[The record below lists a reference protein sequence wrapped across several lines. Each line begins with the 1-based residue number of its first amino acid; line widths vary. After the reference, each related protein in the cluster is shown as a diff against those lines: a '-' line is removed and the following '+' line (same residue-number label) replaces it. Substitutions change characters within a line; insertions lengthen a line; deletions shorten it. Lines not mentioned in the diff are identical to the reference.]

1 MLACERQQ
9 FLLPMGK
16 PQVWRNCQNQIVP
29 MGMLYLQN
37 ATRAIL
43 VQGYVMTRFEL
54 YFKSP
59 VEKKKKAPHN
69 FRPIHK
75 IT

>member
-1 MLACERQQ
+1 MLACVRQQ

-43 VQGYVMTRFEL
+43 VQAYVMTRFQL
-54 YFKSP
+54 YLKSP
-59 VEKKKKAPHN
+59 VEKKNKAPHN

>member
-1 MLACERQQ
+1 
-9 FLLPMGK
+9 
-16 PQVWRNCQNQIVP
+16 

-54 YFKSP
+54 YLKSP
-59 VEKKKKAPHN
+59 VEKKKKVPHN
-69 FRPIHK
+69 FRSIHK